1 MSEEEKSKIIE
12 ALANSILNQLSING
26 IIEASKVYS
35 LNLATTK
42 YEEMAKEERKNLLE
56 QMDSATQQEEVTA
69 S

>member
-42 YEEMAKEERKNLLE
+42 YEEMSEEERQNLLK
-56 QMDSATQQEEVTA
+56 QMDSAPQQEEVTA